1 MNIGNFEC
9 KKLPLKLPLRN
20 IIDMHISDYHS
31 CCHVAD
37 NQSYSACA
45 DMSELN
51 CRPWVPLCHRS
62 VGRRLS
68 VCLFDVDKTRG
79 AVTAG
84 LFSDCVTNYTNNL
97 NLVWKWQ
104 WGWWL
109 FRILNVV
116 LSLFINV
123 TVLIIQRNKYTLN
136 DIYRCLLDTY
146 IVSDWQACHFKD
158 SGSFVMQRTQQGE
171 YVFDARY
178 A

>member
-1 MNIGNFEC
+1 MEPSFTNHATGNELTKYRKSSCISRNFEC
-9 KKLPLKLPLRN
+9 KKLPLKLPLRV
-20 IIDMHISDYHS
+20 IDDMHISDYHS
-31 CCHVAD
+31 WCHVAD

-97 NLVWKWQ
+97 NLAF
-104 WGWWL
+104 L
-109 FRILNVV
+109 YYF
-116 LSLFINV
+116 
-123 TVLIIQRNKYTLN
+123 
-136 DIYRCLLDTY
+136 
-146 IVSDWQACHFKD
+146 
-158 SGSFVMQRTQQGE
+158 
-171 YVFDARY
+171 
-178 A
+178 